1 MQGPAIRVNKL
12 DVLFYSSPSM
22 SILRVAF
29 DNSLARRNLA
39 GTGTYAS
46 HVIRELSNAPD
57 LNLKVFDGPDVAK
70 GNGGFAARAARR
82 IAELYW
88 THSQF
93 PKLLRAGNFDVLH
106 GPAFVLPRKC
116 PIPSIVT
123 VHDLTFRL
131 FPKHF
136 QGWWATKVESEMTST
151 LQSVSAVIC
160 VSQQSKRDLLKFYS
174 IQPEKVRVVYSGVD
188 RSTYHPGIP
197 LDPTWTRS
205 LGLRDGY
212 VLHVGSLAARKNI
225 PALLRAVA
233 ILRSR
238 GKWGNRQVVLAGA
251 KTRGLPG
258 ASEVY
263 EAIQKLGLGDVVLL
277 PGHVPDEHV
286 PGLYAQ
292 ATMLVM
298 PSLYEGFGLPI
309 LESMAAGTPVVASN
323 NSSIPEVAGDA
334 AILVPTGDER
344 AIADAIEKILE
355 NPAVAQQLRDKGLL
369 QAAKFSWQRMG
380 AETIDVYRSVAK

>member
-1 MQGPAIRVNKL
+1 
-12 DVLFYSSPSM
+12 M

-46 HVIRELSNAPD
+46 HVIRELSGAPD
-57 LNLKVFDGPDVAK
+57 LDLKVFDGPDVAK
-70 GNGGFAARAARR
+70 GNDGFAARAARR
-82 IAELYW
+82 VADLYW

-93 PKLLRAGNFDVLH
+93 PGLLRAGNFDVLH

-116 PIPSIVT
+116 PVPSIVT

-151 LQSVSAVIC
+151 LESVSAIIC
-160 VSQQSKRDLLKFYS
+160 VSKQSKRDLLKFYS
-174 IQPEKVRVVYSGVD
+174 IPPGKVHVVYSGVD
-188 RSTYHPGIP
+188 RSRFRAGVP
-197 LDPTWTRS
+197 LDPGWARS
-205 LGLRDGY
+205 VGIRDGY
-212 VLHVGSLAARKNI
+212 VLHVGSLASRKNI

-233 ILRSR
+233 ILKSR

-251 KTRGLPG
+251 KARGLAG
-258 ASEVY
+258 ATEVF
-263 EAIQKLGLGDVVLL
+263 ETIQKLGLGDVVIL

-286 PGLYAQ
+286 PGLYSQ
-292 ATMLVM
+292 SSMLVM

-334 AILVPTGDER
+334 AILVPTGDEQSL
-344 AIADAIEKILE
+344 ADAIENILE
-355 NPAVAQQLRDKGLL
+355 DPAVAQQLRERGLL

-380 AETIDVYRSVAK
+380 AETIRVYRSVTR